1 MQVMTARTVRADEA
15 LSNRRVPD
23 LVQARQERV
32 GGTRTHLVAVN
43 APAQP
48 VPHRRADK
56 TPDILTAARAEALF
70 SSGLPTGENASPA
83 EVKAAICATVR
94 SLGSC
99 RNCAAQVAREYGD
112 HPETAVPRMRWALT
126 VVRSAFPPP
135 HCPGTASGLSGQP
148 GSPLPRVHPSDE
160 QRESEN
166 FHHAA

>member
-1 MQVMTARTVRADEA
+1 MQVMTAV
-15 LSNRRVPD
+15 
-23 LVQARQERV
+23 
-32 GGTRTHLVAVN
+32 
-43 APAQP
+43 QP
-48 VPHRRADK
+48 VPHRRADN

-94 SLGSC
+94 RLGSC

-126 VVRSAFPPP
+126 VVRALPPP
-135 HCPGTASGLSGQP
+135 HCPGTAYGLSGQP
-148 GSPLPRVHPSDE
+148 GNPLPHLHPSDE